1 MADAV
6 TSVAAN
12 CFFAIVEPCDEPRF
26 ADLARAA
33 SRWWVVSVQFNE
45 AADSGVVSCTLT
57 DDLARMLFDAFTGS
71 EPGSP
76 ADPEALVDLLG
87 EFANM
92 ICGTWLTRLA
102 NHQTFSLSRP
112 AVLPTRDAV
121 HLDDADARVLL
132 TVNDLPL
139 AVEVR
144 IAAHVGR
151 SAVDVVPSPSVETLH

>member
-1 MADAV
+1 MAEAV

-12 CFFAIVEPCDEPRF
+12 SFFAIVEACDEPRF
-26 ADLARAA
+26 ADL
-33 SRWWVVSVQFNE
+33 SRDTNQWWILSVQFTE
-45 AADSGVVSCTLT
+45 AADSGVVSCTLP
-57 DDLARMLFDAFTGS
+57 DDLAHQLFDAFTGS

-76 ADPEALVDLLG
+76 VDSGALVDLLG

-112 AVLPTRDAV
+112 AVLPTQDAV
-121 HLDDADARVLL
+121 HPDDADARVLL
-132 TVNDLPL
+132 VVNDLPL

-144 IAAHVGR
+144 VAAHVDR
-151 SAVDVVPSPSVETLH
+151 SAVATEA